1 MRALAL
7 KDLQPDAAGLPGGV
21 LSERIIGV
29 DGALLYAG
37 EPLPGSRDYDLWL
50 GPRTMQLVL
59 TSVAMNLSAGS
70 RDELAEALRHEAV
83 VPDS

>member
-7 KDLQPDAAGLPGGV
+7 KDLQADPAGLPGV
-21 LSERIIGV
+21 LSERSIGL
-29 DGALLYAG
+29 DGARLYAG

-50 GPRTMQLVL
+50 GLCTMQRVLV
-59 TSVAMNLSAGS
+59 SVAMNLSAGS
-70 RDELAEALRHEAV
+70 QDELVDELRHEAV